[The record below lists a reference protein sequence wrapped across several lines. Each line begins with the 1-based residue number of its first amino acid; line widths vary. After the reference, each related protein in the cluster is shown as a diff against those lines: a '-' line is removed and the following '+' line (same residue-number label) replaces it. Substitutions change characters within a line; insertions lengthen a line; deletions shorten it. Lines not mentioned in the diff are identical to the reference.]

1 LIVETP
7 KIGSILQEAAERTE
21 SENLGYMMNFPSQV
35 PLDDRRPG
43 AVLRFGRA
51 WLALAAAL
59 ALHVTDEALTNFLA
73 CYNPTVQAI
82 RDRLPWIPLP
92 TFSFRVWITG
102 LATGIAL
109 LFLLSPAAFRGAR
122 WITVVAIP
130 FSVMMIGN
138 GLGHVGSSIYMGRFM
153 PGVYSSPIL
162 IAASLWVL
170 VSALRLLRISPGK
183 FSLPQRSQRQ
193 AGGAQSDTSE

>member
-1 LIVETP
+1 
-7 KIGSILQEAAERTE
+7 
-21 SENLGYMMNFPSQV
+21 MNAPCPVPS
-35 PLDDRRPG
+35 DDRHPG

-73 CYNPTVQAI
+73 VYNPTVLAV
-82 RDRLPWIPLP
+82 RSRFPWIPLP
-92 TFSFRVWITG
+92 TFSFRVWIAG
-102 LATGIAL
+102 LAAGIVL

-122 WITVVAIP
+122 WLAIVAIP

-138 GLGHVGSSIYMGRFM
+138 GLGHVGSSLYLGRFM

-162 IAASLWVL
+162 LAASLFAL
-170 VSALRLLRISPGK
+170 FSALRLLRTPGK
-183 FSLPQRSQRQ
+183 
-193 AGGAQSDTSE
+193 AV